1 MRKHTFLKMRCFKG
15 TKLKNLKDPR
25 TRNGDNRSSL
35 ALLLSGFLWFFI
47 LASPSQPGN
56 AHQPTKPTR
65 PARQRSPARLAR
77 PARPGRPGAS
87 AKPTGPAKPTRLVE
101 PSEPCHQV
109 SQASQLT
116 QASQL
121 SQASQAR
128 PSRPAR
134 PGQLGTIRRSAMRI
148 LCETYANLMRKKI
161 KLAFWGWGA
170 PRDDQSSIKLQ
181 CFS

>member
-47 LASPSQPGN
+47 LASPGQPGN

-77 PARPGRPGAS
+77 PARPGRPGES
-87 AKPTGPAKPTRLVE
+87 AKPTRPSKQTRFGV
-101 PSEPCHQV
+101 PSEPC
-109 SQASQLT
+109 QASQPGQPT
-116 QASQL
+116 NTGQPAQPSQPSQAK
-121 SQASQAR
+121 QASQAR
-128 PSRPAR
+128 PTGHNTTFS
-134 PGQLGTIRRSAMRI
+134 
-148 LCETYANLMRKKI
+148 YANLMRNLCESYAKKI
-161 KLAFWGWGA
+161 KLAFWGWGCNLI
-170 PRDDQSSIKLQ
+170 R
-181 CFS
+181 